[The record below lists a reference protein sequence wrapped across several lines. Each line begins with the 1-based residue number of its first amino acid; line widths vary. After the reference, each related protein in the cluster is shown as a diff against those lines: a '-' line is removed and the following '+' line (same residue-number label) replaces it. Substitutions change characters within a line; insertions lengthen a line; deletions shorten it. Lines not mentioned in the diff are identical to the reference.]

1 MITIIEAIIALNPS
15 TKVSV
20 TAEDFEQIT
29 WHDGNPTNIT
39 KDQIVT
45 KQAELKT
52 AYDTT
57 EYQRKRKEEYPS
69 IDDVTIALA
78 EKEEGDSTMWDEIT
92 AKRQAVKTKYPKG

>member
-1 MITIIEAIIALNPS
+1 MITIIEAISALNPG

-69 IDDVTIALA
+69 IEDQLDMIFWDKKNGTT
-78 EKEEGDSTMWDEIT
+78 EWEDSVQVIKD
-92 AKRQAVKTKYPKG
+92 KYPK

>member
-1 MITIIEAIIALNPS
+1 MSIASPG

-69 IDDVTIALA
+69 I
-78 EKEEGDSTMWDEIT
+78 GDQLDMIYHAGLGGDEFQEAIK
-92 AKRQAVKTKYPKG
+92 AIKDKYPKE

>member
-1 MITIIEAIIALNPS
+1 MITIIEAISALNPG

-20 TAEDFEQIT
+20 TAEDFEQII

-57 EYQRKRKEEYPS
+57 EYQRKRKEEYPP
-69 IDDVTIALA
+69 IEDQLDMIFWDKKNGTT
-78 EKEEGDSTMWDEIT
+78 EWEDSVQVIKD
-92 AKRQAVKTKYPKG
+92 KYPK

>member
-1 MITIIEAIIALNPS
+1 MITIIEAISALNPG

-57 EYQRKRKEEYPS
+57 EYQRKRKEEYPP
-69 IDDVTIALA
+69 IEDQLDMIFWDKKNGTT
-78 EKEEGDSTMWDEIT
+78 EWEDSVQVIKD
-92 AKRQAVKTKYPKG
+92 KYPK

>member
-1 MITIIEAIIALNPS
+1 MITIIEAISALNPG

-69 IDDVTIALA
+69 I
-78 EKEEGDSTMWDEIT
+78 GDQLDMIYHAGLGGDEFQEAI
-92 AKRQAVKTKYPKG
+92 KIVKNKYPK

>member
-1 MITIIEAIIALNPS
+1 MITIIEAISALNPG